1 MKFPPDTILKLP
13 GFLALAAMLFAQ
25 LSGCA
30 TNPVSGDSDFVLM
43 TESQEVSAG
52 KKYHKDILKQYDV
65 YDNAEL
71 QDYVNGIGQ
80 ELAKISHRKNLKFQ
94 FTVLDSPE
102 VNAFALPGGY
112 IYITRGIMA
121 YLNSEAELAGVIGHE
136 IGHVT
141 ARHSVRQQSASQ
153 VTGLLGGI
161 LNVATGQDPNQG
173 LFSQLGYAL
182 TQGYGRDHELEA
194 DRLGAQ
200 YLARVGYAPDNMIKV
215 VSVLKNQELFEKER
229 AAEEGRKPQTYHGVF
244 SSHPDNDKRLRK
256 VVAAAKKYHSGQNR
270 EVGHV
275 PYLHKIDG
283 LLFGQNADDGVVR
296 GNQFYHASLDAK
308 LTAPAD
314 WKIENLPDRLLFVAP
329 ELNAV
334 LQVKLLPRKKAQSA
348 QKFLLG
354 HLERDSL
361 EDARELSAVGMSG
374 YSGVA
379 VVDKTPFGKRKVR
392 YSVWLRDKYAWIF
405 AATTKEHVDFEL
417 LDPKFSKLV
426 SSLDKLS
433 EDERQL
439 AKALRLKVIR
449 ADSGTRYK
457 SLAAGSALGH
467 YAESQLRL
475 FNADY
480 PSGEPE
486 ANALIKVVN

>member
-1 MKFPPDTILKLP
+1 MKNLPGTILTLP
-13 GFLALAAMLFAQ
+13 GFLSLAAALLVQ

-43 TESQEVSAG
+43 TESQEVSTG
-52 KKYHKDILKQYDV
+52 KRYHEDILNQYDV
-65 YDNAEL
+65 YDDAEL
-71 QDYVNGIGQ
+71 QAYVNGIGQ
-80 ELAKISHRKNLKFQ
+80 ELAKISHRKNLNFQ

-102 VNAFALPGGY
+102 VNAFALPGGF

-121 YLNSEAELAGVIGHE
+121 YLNSEAELAGVLGHE

-153 VTGLLGGI
+153 VSGLLGGI
-161 LNVATGQDPNQG
+161 LNVATGQDASQG

-182 TQGYGRDHELEA
+182 AQGYGRDHELEA

-200 YLARVGYAPDNMIKV
+200 YLARIGYAPDNMIKV

-229 AAEEGRKPQTYHGVF
+229 AAKEGRKPQTYHGLF
-244 SSHPDNDKRLRK
+244 ASHPENDKRLRK
-256 VVAAAKKYHSGQNR
+256 VVAAAKKYHTGQNR
-270 EVGHV
+270 EIGHA
-275 PYLHKIDG
+275 PYLRKIDG

-296 GNQFYHASLDAK
+296 GNKFYHASLDAS

-329 ELNAV
+329 ELNAL
-334 LQVKLLPRKKAQSA
+334 LQVKLLLRKNAHSA
-348 QKFLLG
+348 RELLLD

-361 EDARELSAVGMSG
+361 DDTRVLSAKGMSG

-379 VVDKTPFGKRKVR
+379 VDKTPFGKRKVR
-392 YSVWLRDKYAWIF
+392 YSIWLRDKYAWIF

-426 SSLDKLS
+426 DSLDKLS
-433 EDERQL
+433 EEERQL
-439 AKALRLKVIR
+439 AKALRLKIILT
-449 ADSGTRYK
+449 DSGTRYK
-457 SLAAGSALGH
+457 SLAAGSVLGH

-480 PSGEPE
+480 PAGEPA
-486 ANALIKVVN
+486 ANTLIKVVN